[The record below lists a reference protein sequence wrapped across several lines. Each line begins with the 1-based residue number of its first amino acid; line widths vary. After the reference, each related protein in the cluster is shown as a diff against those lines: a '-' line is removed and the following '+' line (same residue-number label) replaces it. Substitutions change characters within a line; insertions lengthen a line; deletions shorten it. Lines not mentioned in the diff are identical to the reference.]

1 MKGILTEEELN
12 EALKKTAVAFSDEE
26 KANKALKLYLVDGRS
41 SSFAMEQTGIDRRK
55 ITAGAD
61 KVLEQ
66 WRKIM
71 AQKIT
76 TK

>member
-12 EALKKTAVAFSDEE
+12 EAIKKTGSIFRDKE
-26 KANKALKLYLVDGRS
+26 KEALKFYLVDGHS

-61 KVLEQ
+61 IILNQ
-66 WRKIM
+66 WRKMM
-71 AQKIT
+71 AQQNTIK
-76 TK
+76 